1 MNLLDRRRT
10 IAPPGYNRWLVPPAA
25 LAVHL
30 SIGQVYA
37 FSVFKN
43 PLIEDFGSS
52 HTSIA
57 VIFSIAIVMLGLSA
71 AFGGKW
77 MERNG
82 PRKAM
87 ALSAA
92 FWVSGFL
99 VAALG
104 VTLGQLWVVY
114 LGYGFLGGIGLGIGY
129 ISPVSTLIKWFPDR
143 PGLATGLAIMGFGGG
158 AMLAS
163 PLTAWLL
170 GTYAATPADAV
181 VPTMLT
187 LAVLYGLL
195 MTAGAAVIR
204 VPAPGWR
211 PKGWEPSLRRDPLRT
226 HANVRVS
233 RAVRTAQFYL
243 LWVVLFTNVTA
254 GIGILEQASPM
265 IQDFFPFVTPE
276 TAAGFVGL
284 LSLANMSGRFVWSST
299 SDKTGRKRIY
309 MVYLGL
315 GAVLYAVLAASGN
328 AAIGLFVAL
337 TFAIVSFYGG
347 GFATV
352 PAYLKDLFG
361 GLEVGAIHGR
371 LLTAW
376 SAAGIA
382 GPLIVN
388 RIADARA
395 AQGIEGAALYLPSL
409 VTMSAVLVVGFGAN
423 LLIRAVDAR
432 FHEPEEGEEARVP
445 VAVAAERAAA
455 EVVQHAVPAVAL
467 LEPYERERADVVV
480 DDETDDELAE
490 DEAAAPAAHAGPVLR
505 AVALALWVV
514 VGSLL
519 AYGVAMTVVRAAA
532 LFG

>member
-1 MNLLDRRRT
+1 MNLLDKSRT
-10 IAPPGYNRWLVPPAA
+10 VAAPGYNRWLVPPAA

-43 PLIEDFGSS
+43 PLLDRFGSS

-87 ALSAA
+87 ALSAT
-92 FWVSGFL
+92 FWVTGFL
-99 VAALG
+99 VASLG
-104 VTLGQLWVVY
+104 VATNQLWIVY
-114 LGYGFLGGIGLGIGY
+114 LGYGVIGGMGLGIGY

-163 PLTAWLL
+163 PLTNWLL
-170 GTYAATPADAV
+170 ERYADEPQDAI

-187 LAVLYGLL
+187 LASVYAVL
-195 MTAGAAVIR
+195 MTCGAAVIR

-211 PKGWEPSLRRDPLRT
+211 PAGYVPSQRKGAMQS
-226 HANVRVS
+226 HADVRVGN
-233 RAVRTAQFYL
+233 AVRTPQFYL
-243 LWVVLFTNVTA
+243 LWIVLFCNVTA
-254 GIGILEQASPM
+254 GIGILEQAAPM
-265 IQDFFPFVTPE
+265 IQDFFPQITAA

-284 LSLANMSGRFVWSST
+284 LSLANMGGRFGWST
-299 SDKTGRKRIY
+299 LSDKVGRKRTY
-309 MVYLGL
+309 VMYLGV
-315 GAVLYAVLAASGN
+315 GALLYAGLASFGSSAV
-328 AAIGLFVAL
+328 GLFVAL
-337 TFAIVSFYGG
+337 TFLIVSFYGG

-361 GLEVGAIHGR
+361 QLEVGAIHGR

-388 RIADARA
+388 AIADARSA
-395 AQGIEGAALYLPSL
+395 DGVTGADLYLPSL
-409 VTMSAVLVVGFGAN
+409 VVMCGVLVVGFAAN
-423 LLIRAVDAR
+423 ALVRAVSAR
-432 FHEPEEGEEARVP
+432 FHEPSEPASPAAKP
-445 VAVAAERAAA
+445 VDQAVAAAR
-455 EVVQHAVPAVAL
+455 
-467 LEPYERERADVVV
+467 
-480 DDETDDELAE
+480 
-490 DEAAAPAAHAGPVLR
+490 PVR
-505 AVALALWVV
+505 V
-514 VGSLL
+514 
-519 AYGVAMTVVRAAA
+519 TVKES
-532 LFG
+532 